1 MAQMDWFI
9 QPPVGSA
16 FYIGIDGTLRL
27 RFDSSKVT
35 EVTQWAIDSSKTF
48 RSYLARHKASPIA
61 LAAEMPKTLDE
72 INAYVK
78 KLNEQLTAERAELSE
93 AETQP
98 SPVTMTQTEPEMT
111 ETEPEMTETMEDDSR
126 VISYVPVVK
135 PKLVTMRKPDPDDSM
150 GSNT

>member
-9 QPPVGSA
+9 QPPVGAA
-16 FYIGIDGTLRL
+16 FYIGVDGTLRL

-61 LAAEMPKTLDE
+61 LAAEMPKTIEE

-78 KLNEQLTAERAELSE
+78 KLNEQLTAERAELGE

-98 SPVTMTQTEPEMT
+98 SPVTMTQPEPGAT
-111 ETEPEMTETMEDDSR
+111 RP
-126 VISYVPVVK
+126 
-135 PKLVTMRKPDPDDSM
+135 LVTMQKSDPDDSM